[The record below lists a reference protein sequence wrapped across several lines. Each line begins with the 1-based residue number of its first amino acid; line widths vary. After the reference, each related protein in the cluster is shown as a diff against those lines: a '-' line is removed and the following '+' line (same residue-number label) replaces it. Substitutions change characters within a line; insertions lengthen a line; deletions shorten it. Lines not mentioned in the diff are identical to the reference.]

1 MIWIYFI
8 KDLPK
13 SVVGNIKTT
22 RLFKYIF
29 LNIISWSNITVP
41 SYQFCQF
48 WFFEVEIAENPGI
61 NWTLQKTCFCFAKL
75 FLQFSENLVWSSV
88 CTTLLHQCAENG
100 YLNLFTNWMTKEKQ
114 GICFKPLS
122 KGMSQ

>member
-22 RLFKYIF
+22 RPLKYTF
-29 LNIISWSNITVP
+29 LNIMCWSNITVP
-41 SYQFCQF
+41 SSKFYQF
-48 WFFEVEIAENPGI
+48 WFFEVEIDEKPGI
-61 NWTLQKTCFCFAKL
+61 YRILSKTCFCFAKL
-75 FLQFSENLVWSSV
+75 FLQFSENLVWSSA
-88 CTTLLHQCAENG
+88 CTTLLHQSKENG